1 MNKTALGVFFIALAS
16 LLLELVL
23 IRVFDVLWYPNMAY
37 MVITLAVFSF
47 GLAGVYLS
55 IFPLDKNERSW
66 RWLTIASVLMTVS
79 AVLLIPV
86 LNRFHFDYEQLADP
100 DSVFKMGRN
109 FFIIYGFIS
118 IPFFLTGFVLS
129 TVFMHYANQIR
140 KLYFWDLLGAA
151 LGCVLLIPLLPKLG
165 TVGIIVMVA
174 ALALL
179 AAVFLSKNKVF
190 ASAALVTALIVAVV
204 PFMWGDIKTFDPH
217 MNKRGYIYLNTADNG
232 TRNEGTWWDPI
243 SKVDV
248 LDYEGLDGKPYTF
261 KWIAYDGGS
270 QTSYF
275 YRFDGDYAKLR
286 NELPHN
292 AINHFWDRYL
302 AVSHYFKADNDSEVL
317 VIGSAGG
324 QEIKAALTY
333 NAKHVDAVE
342 LVGKVVELGKTTYD
356 EYIGGV
362 MNHPNVAA
370 RKGEGRSFMRSTDKL
385 YDIIQINSNHT
396 SSSIAAGS
404 GAMQAAYLQTV
415 EAYEEYFAHLKSDGV
430 LHINHHIYPK
440 MVLTAAKAWKELGRD
455 NFKQHVLLF
464 EKSGHHDNLPTFLIK
479 MTPWTEAEVAKVQG
493 YMDSFNF
500 VANPFNN
507 GTEFLTEAFYTGN
520 DLPNDVVAKI
530 PYRIEAPTDNKPFFN
545 SLRNTFKTLPVEDA
559 SVFVNSSV
567 SGLLNS
573 QKDKGFPVDVI
584 HLIVT
589 GASALIFALL
599 FTIIPLLF
607 AKTGREKW
615 QGKGNFLVYFSCL
628 GLGFIVFEL
637 VFIQI
642 FMKLIGYPLYAYTTV
657 LFTFLFGAGVGSNF
671 SERLKLIEKGRIWL
685 PYVGI
690 AITTILLVVY
700 QQILFDLFLQFD
712 IAARILI
719 SILMI
724 FPLAFFLGMPFPLGV
739 LAIQHKPAG
748 TVAWAWAFNGLFTV
762 AGGIFAAIF
771 SVYFGFK
778 ATMLVALSAYVLA
791 YFMYKKLFA
800 LYQQDIQEV

>member
-37 MVITLAVFSF
+37 MIITLAVFSF

-55 IFPLDKNERSW
+55 IKPLKKDENSW
-66 RWLTIASVLMTVS
+66 RWLSVAAVLMAIS

-86 LNRFHFDYEQLADP
+86 LERFKFDYELLSDP
-100 DSVFKMGRN
+100 ENTFRMARN

-129 TVFMHYANQIR
+129 TVFMHYASQIR
-140 KLYFWDLLGAA
+140 RLYFWDLLGAA

-165 TVGIIVMVA
+165 TVGVIMVVA
-174 ALALL
+174 TLALL
-179 AAVFLSKNKVF
+179 AAAFLSEKKLLSTGAIIAAIAVF
-190 ASAALVTALIVAVV
+190 VV
-204 PFMWGDIKTFDPH
+204 PFTWDQIKTFSPH
-217 MNKRGYIYLNTADNG
+217 MDKRGYRSLG
-232 TRNEGTWWDPI
+232 GLKEGTWWDPI
-243 SKVDV
+243 SKVDIIN
-248 LDYEGLDGKPYTF
+248 YEGLNEIQNKNFTF

-275 YRFDGDYAKLR
+275 YRFDGDYEKLR
-286 NELPHN
+286 SQLPQN
-292 AINHFWDRYL
+292 AQSHFWDRYL
-302 AVSHYFKADNDSEVL
+302 AISHYAKADQDSEVL

-333 NAKHVDAVE
+333 GAKHVDAIE
-342 LVGKVVELGKTTYD
+342 LVGKVVELGKTNYA
-356 EYIGGV
+356 EYIGNV
-362 MNHPNVAA
+362 MTHPNVNA
-370 RKGEGRSFMRSTDKL
+370 RKGEGRSFLRSTSKE

-415 EAYEEYFAHLKSDGV
+415 EAYEEYFNHLKEDGI

-440 MVLTAAKAWKELGRD
+440 MVLTASKAWKKMGRGD
-455 NFKQHVLLF
+455 FRKHVLLF

-479 MTPWTEAEVAKVQG
+479 MTPWTQAEATKVQE
-493 YMDSFNF
+493 YLSTYNF
-500 VANPFNN
+500 VANPFYDGN
-507 GTEFLTEAFYTGN
+507 EFLTENFYTGE
-520 DLPNDVVAKI
+520 DLPDDLLAKI

-545 SLRNTFKTLPVEDA
+545 SLRNTFATLKKEDA

-589 GASALIFALL
+589 AASALIFALF
-599 FTIIPLLF
+599 FTIIPLMF

-615 QGKGNFLVYFSCL
+615 EGKGNFLVYFSCL
-628 GLGFIVFEL
+628 GLGFIIFEL

-685 PYVGI
+685 PYAGI
-690 AITTILLVVY
+690 AITTLLLVFY
-700 QQILFDLFLQFD
+700 QQLLFDLFLQFD
-712 IAARILI
+712 IAMRVII
-719 SILMI
+719 SIVMI

-739 LAIQHKPAG
+739 LAVQHKPAG

-762 AGGIFAAIF
+762 AGGIFTAIF

-778 ATMLVALSAYVLA
+778 ATMLVALSAYIVA
-791 YFMYKKLFA
+791 YVMYRKLFV
-800 LYQQDIQEV
+800 LYKQDIQES